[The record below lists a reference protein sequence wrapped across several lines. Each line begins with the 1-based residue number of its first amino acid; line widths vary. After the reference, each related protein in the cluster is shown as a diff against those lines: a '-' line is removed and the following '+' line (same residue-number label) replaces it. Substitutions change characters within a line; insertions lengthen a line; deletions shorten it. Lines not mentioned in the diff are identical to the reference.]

1 MNNNGNGHKSQD
13 WRAAV
18 EVKENPFLSPRT
30 SEPRNESAPAEE
42 PMPFDAAPALSADAD
57 LPPSDPQV
65 RTPRRRNL
73 LILCFFALSLTV
85 AALAYYALNG
95 GRKIEYRVAERKAA
109 KAGQQAATGIEQ
121 PATDQMTADAI
132 NQAKEELRK
141 SGVAPAAPA
150 IPEAAPTAT
159 ASEQEGAAQRTPI
172 FTPYI
177 VPDAPIPTTTPKRA
191 NGTSD
196 SAGDEVASRNSRQS
210 YAGRSQTAA
219 HSIYVEPARKEA
231 ETRRGEDEER
241 AAFDF
246 ESAIRTPRPAIAP
259 VRVPSF
265 GSLLPVRTL
274 GAVFTLRNSLVRLET
289 TRDIEGDGWRL
300 TRGTVLVAQQ
310 QGSDADRAFLT
321 LMGFIDPATN
331 RFVKLGGDLIGSDG
345 APGLKGKRRQINSR
359 WTRVFSRLGSSAVQ
373 LGQAALARGNTTII
387 MPGGVGSD
395 FGFNPGTIAR
405 REFVEI
411 PAGAVGYVMITDLP
425 KETRGADAEPA
436 KTGEDFLADEEL
448 AELLSTGKPEQI
460 RAALPRMQPEMRKI
474 ALLALGERDR

>member
-1 MNNNGNGHKSQD
+1 MNNNGNGHQSQD

-18 EVKENPFLSPRT
+18 EVKESPSISPRNAM
-30 SEPRNESAPAEE
+30 EDAPAEE
-42 PMPFDAAPALSADAD
+42 PVQFDAAPALSNDAD

-65 RTPRRRNL
+65 RNPRRRSL
-73 LILCFFALSLTV
+73 LILCVVTLSLLV
-85 AALAYYALNG
+85 AGLGYYALNG
-95 GRKIEYRVAERKAA
+95 GRKIEYRVAERKAQ
-109 KAGQQAATGIEQ
+109 KAGQQAQAATGIEQ

-141 SGVAPAAPA
+141 AGVAPT

-159 ASEQEGAAQRTPI
+159 PDTAQRSAAPI

-177 VPDAPIPTTTPKRA
+177 VPDAPIAPATPKRA
-191 NGTSD
+191 NDATDGNE
-196 SAGDEVASRNSRQS
+196 SANRSTGSRQS
-210 YAGRSQTAA
+210 YSSSSQTTA
-219 HSIYVEPARKEA
+219 HSIYVDPEKREA
-231 ETRRGEDEER
+231 EARRPRDAES
-241 AAFDF
+241 AAFNS
-246 ESAIRTPRPAIAP
+246 ESAFRNPRSSIASMS
-259 VRVPSF
+259 VPSF

-300 TRGTVLVAQQ
+300 KRGTVLVTQQ

-331 RFVKLGGDLIGSDG
+331 RFVKLSGDLIGSDG

-373 LGQAALARGNTTII
+373 LGQAALSRGNTTIVV
-387 MPGGVGSD
+387 PGGAGSD
-395 FGFNPGTIAR
+395 FGFNPSTIAR

-411 PAGAVGYVMITDLP
+411 PAGTPAYVMITDLP
-425 KETRGADAEPA
+425 KEVRGADAEPG
-436 KTGEDFLADEEL
+436 KTGDDFLADEEL

-474 ALLALGERDR
+474 AMLALGERDR